1 MKIFIRLFV
10 LSGLITLLFSS
21 TDKIIEIVYAN
32 NAFAESTSS
41 LIAVAS
47 IVGFLSFIIFTYFV
61 EYAELRHLI
70 YYHKLL
76 SKWINISYAVLSF
89 VALIL
94 TVVSFEFRK
103 AILIAIIHLTI
114 TIAYDYLRERI
125 MLTKDMSRSH
135 PKTII

>member
-1 MKIFIRLFV
+1 MKLFIRLTV
-10 LSGLITLLFSS
+10 LSGLVFVLFSS
-21 TDKIIEIVYAN
+21 TDKLFDMFISNNVYQ
-32 NAFAESTSS
+32 ESVTS
-41 LIAVAS
+41 LLAVAS
-47 IVGFLSFIIFTYFV
+47 IIGFLLFIIFTYFV

-76 SKWINISYAVLSF
+76 SKWITTSYTAISVI
-89 VALIL
+89 ALIV
-94 TVVSFEFRK
+94 TIVGFEFRR
-103 AILIAIIHLTI
+103 AILISIIYLAL

>member
-1 MKIFIRLFV
+1 MKLFIRLTI
-10 LSGLITLLFSS
+10 LSGLVFLLFSS
-21 TDKIIEIVYAN
+21 TDRLSDMIYTN

-47 IVGFLSFIIFTYFV
+47 IVGFFMFIIFTYFV

-76 SKWINISYAVLSF
+76 SKWINVSYLIVS
-89 VALIL
+89 VSALIM
-94 TVVSFEFRK
+94 TFVSFDFRR
-103 AILIAIIHLTI
+103 AILIAIIYLTLTI
-114 TIAYDYLRERI
+114 AFDYLRERI
-125 MLTKDMSRSH
+125 MLTRDMSRSH